1 MTAVPTYCPFER
13 IPRRLYGGSPRSQIM
28 SSEFETCFLDL
39 KMQATKII
47 AKKTRKP
54 VNTLDV
60 SPKISSKFNAF
71 YFPHLFF
78 VAVATLTFWENFW
91 PTKKIPLFFAFFIFG
106 TCFSSQVFQDGKYLF
121 KLAKCALALL
131 SLEAATKG
139 VPISGVHAASLGV
152 QPEGGKMS
160 L

>member
-91 PTKKIPLFFAFFIFG
+91 PTKI
-106 TCFSSQVFQDGKYLF
+106 QVFLPSSFSGHVFRLKFSRMASTSSNWPNVHWPYCRWKRLLKVFPSPEF
-121 KLAKCALALL
+121 KQRHWESNRKV
-131 SLEAATKG
+131 G
-139 VPISGVHAASLGV
+139 R
-152 QPEGGKMS
+152 
-160 L
+160 

>member
-91 PTKKIPLFFAFFIFG
+91 PTKIQVFLPSS
-106 TCFSSQVFQDGKYLF
+106 FSGHVFRLKFFQDGKYLF

>member
-60 SPKISSKFNAF
+60 SPKNSSKFNAF

-91 PTKKIPLFFAFFIFG
+91 PTKIQVFFAILHFRDMFFV
-106 TCFSSQVFQDGKYLF
+106 SSFPGWQVPLQIGQMCIGL
-121 KLAKCALALL
+121 
-131 SLEAATKG
+131 TVVG
-139 VPISGVHAASLGV
+139 SGY
-152 QPEGGKMS
+152 
-160 L
+160 

>member
-13 IPRRLYGGSPRSQIM
+13 IPRRLSGGSPRSQIM

-60 SPKISSKFNAF
+60 SPKFSSKFNAF
-71 YFPHLFF
+71 YFLHLFF
-78 VAVATLTFWENFW
+78 VAVATLTWGENFW
-91 PTKKIPLFFAFFIFG
+91 PTKKIPLFFHSS
-106 TCFSSQVFQDGKYLF
+106 FSGHVLFQVFQDGKYLF

-139 VPISGVHAASLGV
+139 VPISGVQAASLGV